1 MKFIIV
7 SRLEKIKNIDIV
19 IKVFNKLKD
28 DELWIVGKGK
38 YENEL
43 KKLAKAKNIKFFGF
57 VDEKTLKKLYK
68 EADVCIMPHIN
79 EPFGLV
85 PYEIAK
91 FGKPSIISKLS
102 GIAELAKEYKF
113 GLIFDPYDE
122 NDLLEKIKTIKIKK
136 IYRQLSKNANNL
148 KKYINPNTEFKKFLE
163 HIPKNTKRIL
173 IIHSQFIEIGGA
185 EKSIIGMYEKLKRI
199 YNCEIYFEIDK
210 NYKKW
215 KILYKSK
222 IRKITYI
229 FRIFNSL
236 SNLIKKFKNNDIVI
250 VSLTGNILSIPA
262 YWSSLILGNL
272 INKKIIIYL
281 HEIPISFRS
290 LTKIEKILLFPI
302 IFLDIL
308 LTKVLIQNNYI
319 IIANSKFLR
328 KHFIKRYK
336 KTVKDII
343 YPIFHL

>member
-7 SRLEKIKNIDIV
+7 SRLEKIKNIEIV

-43 KKLAKAKNIKFFGF
+43 KKLTKAKNIRFFGF
-57 VDEKTLKKLYK
+57 VDERTLKKIYK

-102 GIAELAKEYKF
+102 GIAGLAKEYKF

-122 NDLLEKIKTIKIKK
+122 YDLLEKIKTIKINK
-136 IYRQLSKNANNL
+136 IYKQLSKNANNL
-148 KKYINPNTEFKKFLE
+148 KKYINPNTEFKKFLKY
-163 HIPKNTKRIL
+163 IPKNTKKIL
-173 IIHSQFIEIGGA
+173 IIHSQFIEIGGS
-185 EKSIIGMYEKLKRI
+185 EKSILGLYKRLKKK
-199 YNCEIYFEIDK
+199 YNCELYFELDR
-210 NYKKW
+210 NSKKW
-215 KILYKSK
+215 KVLYKSK
-222 IRKITYI
+222 IKKVAYI

-236 SNLIKKFKNNDIVI
+236 SNLIEKIKNNDIII

-262 YWSSLILGNL
+262 YWSSLILGN
-272 INKKIIIYL
+272 ITNRKIIIYL
-281 HEIPISFRS
+281 HEPPLSFWS
-290 LTKIEKILLFPI
+290 LKKIERTLLSPI
-302 IFLDIL
+302 IFLDCL
-308 LTKVLIQNNYI
+308 LTKILLQNNFMV
-319 IIANSKFLR
+319 IANSGFSK
-328 KHFIKRYK
+328 KYFIKRYK
-336 KTVKDII
+336 KMVKTVV
-343 YPIFHL
+343 YPIFYL